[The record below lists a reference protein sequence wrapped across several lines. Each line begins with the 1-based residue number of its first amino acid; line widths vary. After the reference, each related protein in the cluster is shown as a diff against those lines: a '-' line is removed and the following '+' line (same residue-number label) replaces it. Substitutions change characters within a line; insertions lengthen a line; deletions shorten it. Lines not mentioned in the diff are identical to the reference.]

1 MSFID
6 TKCNFKKVEKNFQ
19 KQETRPTTYSVKEDL
34 FQINS
39 YTDTD
44 KQEKASASQT
54 IQFDLEGLKDFLS
67 IMRKEYPILFSN
79 DGSIEIKKVK
89 VSLFDK
95 HGEPQYGLNWGQRDN
110 REPNQAYV
118 QLPIEVYR
126 SDFFPKK
133 PSHFIIR
140 TDDGQNIVFTR
151 AQKTDEGTA
160 LQTPEDNSLLGK
172 YLRTRMGIPLGNAI
186 TKDDIL
192 RYGCSELT
200 FFKIENQYFMD
211 FSSSVNQNIKS
222 CFFPTYS
229 PLLFNL
235 STLSKSNSFSLRY
248 LTSLLAKPF
257 VILAGNSGTGKTR
270 IAQDVAKWLE
280 RKDGTGQTNHL
291 LVPVGADWTDNTKIL
306 GYYNP
311 LANDGEGEYVKT
323 QILEFLERA
332 GQNPQLPFFLILD
345 EMNLSRVER
354 YFSDFLSKMETVR
367 YGAAAEDVYFTLDG
381 YPGGKLLFP
390 KNLFITGT
398 VNVDETTYMFSPKV
412 LDRAN
417 VIEFKPNA
425 KDVLDNFVQEA
436 VEEESGIAPDGMA
449 ESFLELALEIRTST
463 RLQGGD
469 GMMDTVVPIL
479 EAVQNVVQDT
489 DFAFAFRTTK
499 EIRHYVNAAYK
510 INPEANITSIMDEQV
525 LQKILPKIHGNRSQ
539 LKDLLEKL
547 SQVCQ
552 TFGLKE
558 SKAKIDFMQKR
569 LRNSQFAS
577 FM

>member
-89 VSLFDK
+89 VSLLDK

-151 AQKTDEGTA
+151 AQKTEEGTA
-160 LQTPEDNSLLGK
+160 LQTPEDNSLFGK
-172 YLRTRMGIPLGNAI
+172 YLRTRMGVSLGNAI
-186 TKDDIL
+186 TKEDIL
-192 RYGCSELT
+192 QYGCSELT
-200 FFKIENQYFMD
+200 FFKVGNQYFMD
-211 FSSSVNQNIKS
+211 FSGSTNPSFNSSS
-222 CFFPTYS
+222 FPVYPS
-229 PLLFNL
+229 LPFSL
-235 STLSKSNSFSLRY
+235 SSFSKGNPFSHRY

-270 IAQDVAKWLE
+270 IARNLAAWLE
-280 RKDGTGQTNHL
+280 RKDAMGRANHL
-291 LVPVGADWTDNTKIL
+291 LVPVGADWTDNTKLL
-306 GYYNP
+306 GYFNL
-311 LANDGEGEYVKT
+311 LANDGAGHYVKT
-323 QILEFLERA
+323 EILRFLEDA
-332 GQNPQLPFFLILD
+332 GANPHIPFFLILD

-354 YFSDFLSKMETVR
+354 YFSDFLSIMETVS
-367 YGAAAEDVYFTLDG
+367 YGEGSPDVFLELDG
-381 YPGGKLLFP
+381 YPGGKLKFP
-390 KNLFITGT
+390 RNLFITGT

-417 VIEFKPNA
+417 VIEFKPEA
-425 KDVLDNFVQEA
+425 ADVLGNFISDSAAQAIEPAEA
-436 VEEESGIAPDGMA
+436 GMA
-449 ESFLELALEIRTST
+449 ESFLSLAQKIRGSS
-463 RLQGGD
+463 RLAEGVQIAE
-469 GMMDTVVPIL
+469 VERIL
-479 EAVQNVVQDT
+479 RAVYEAVQDT

-499 EIRHYVNAAYK
+499 EMRHYVNAAYK

-558 SKAKIDFMQKR
+558 SEAKIDFMQKR

>member
-1 MSFID
+1 MM
-6 TKCNFKKVEKNFQ
+6 EKNYTVQELGKILSDMYENADLNRQSTSIHLFGIMYAPYIINNGYTP
-19 KQETRPTTYSVKEDL
+19 KQIINHSTLNDSYYTEVNKGINIYKCISSGKYDIQLVLGQTENKEIKQNTVATTY
-34 FQINS
+34 
-39 YTDTD
+39 
-44 KQEKASASQT
+44 QT
-54 IQFDLEGLKDFLS
+54 VE
-67 IMRKEYPILFSN
+67 
-79 DGSIEIKKVK
+79 
-89 VSLFDK
+89 LFDFITN
-95 HGEPQYGLNWGQRDN
+95 P
-110 REPNQAYV
+110 
-118 QLPIEVYR
+118 
-126 SDFFPKK
+126 F
-133 PSHFIIR
+133 SH
-140 TDDGQNIVFTR
+140 
-151 AQKTDEGTA
+151 
-160 LQTPEDNSLLGK
+160 
-172 YLRTRMGIPLGNAI
+172 
-186 TKDDIL
+186 
-192 RYGCSELT
+192 
-200 FFKIENQYFMD
+200 
-211 FSSSVNQNIKS
+211 
-222 CFFPTYS
+222 
-229 PLLFNL
+229 
-235 STLSKSNSFSLRY
+235 RY

-449 ESFLELALEIRTST
+449 ESFLKLALEIRTST

-552 TFGLKE
+552 TFSLKE
-558 SKAKIDFMQKR
+558 SEAKIDFMQKR